1 MKSSSI
7 QPQTRI
13 LFIASD
19 GFVDIVAH
27 LEKAEFKVEKV
38 NRIDAAEKAMKELKF
53 DLILVLSETAGDH
66 GLNFCRYVRG
76 LEINPRPIIVFLV
89 GEDRPEEKIEV
100 LRAGADDVISL
111 PVSGKEI
118 AFRVMAHI
126 RRRQETHVNLLTGMP
141 DSVIVNNVLEHVIN
155 ELGDWALL
163 SIDLDNLRIYNETYG
178 EKRGDQMIKALAA
191 VLKSTLTDDDFVG
204 HRDSD
209 DFIIV
214 TRSDRAESL
223 AEEIC
228 RRFDF
233 IGPRFYT
240 QEDSKRGYVI
250 GIGPKGIRRRIQLV
264 SISIGITAKER
275 RSFTSTVDVLQVA
288 RDMRYLAKSKN
299 GSDWVSDRLRL
310 TTYDHVETDK
320 RIKILVVEPD
330 GSMSL
335 LLRDTLE
342 MEGYVVEVSHSP
354 MEAWDLITN
363 WRPEL
368 VLLETDVEAGDFD
381 GWQLSRK
388 IKQDPSLAGTWLV
401 MSTKNPDHLKALE
414 CGADLYLP
422 KPYELHVLFSEIRYL
437 LRARIRSKILL

>member
-1 MKSSSI
+1 MKALSI
-7 QPQTRI
+7 QPQTRL
-13 LFIASD
+13 LFVTNN
-19 GFVDIVAH
+19 GCVDIVTN
-27 LEKAEFKVEKV
+27 LEKAEFKIEKV
-38 NRIDAAEKAMKELKF
+38 SNINAAKEAMKKLKF
-53 DLILVLSETAGDH
+53 DLILVFSAIASDH
-66 GLNFCRYVRG
+66 GLNFCRYVRS
-76 LEINPRPIIVFLV
+76 LQITPRPIIVFLV
-89 GEDRPEEKIEV
+89 EEDKPEEKIEV
-100 LRAGADDVISL
+100 LRAGVDDVISF

-126 RRRQETHVNLLTGMP
+126 RRRQETHVSLLTGMP
-141 DSVIVNNVLEHVIN
+141 DSIMVNNVLDYVLH
-155 ELGDWALL
+155 ELNDWAVL

-178 EKRGDQMIKALAA
+178 EKRGDQMIKALSA
-191 VLKSTLTDDDFVG
+191 VLKSTLLDDDFVG

-250 GIGPKGIRRRIQLV
+250 GIGPKGIRRRIPLV

-275 RSFTSTVDVLQVA
+275 RNFISALEILQVA

-310 TTYDHVETDK
+310 TTYDQIQTDK

-342 MEGYVVEVSHSP
+342 MEGYSVEVSHSP
-354 MEAWDLITN
+354 QEAWDLVNN
-363 WRPEL
+363 WGPEL
-368 VLLETDVEAGDFD
+368 VLLEADAETGEFD

-388 IKQDPSLAGTWLV
+388 IKQDPLLAGIWLV

-422 KPYELHVLFSEIRYL
+422 KPYELHLLFSEIRYM